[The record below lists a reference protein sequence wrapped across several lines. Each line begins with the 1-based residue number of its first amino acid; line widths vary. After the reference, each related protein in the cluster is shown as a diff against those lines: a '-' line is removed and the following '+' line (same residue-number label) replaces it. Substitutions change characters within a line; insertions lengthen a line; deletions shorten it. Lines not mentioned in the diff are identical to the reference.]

1 MARKSWNVVDFELKL
16 PDIDYSEIVTEPG
29 LVLSMREIYNRYAAM
44 GVDLLHNGNELIR
57 DNDELDDEMY
67 DPEVDDNVDILAH
80 ASAMRSGATEEL
92 RRKKKLSV
100 RKKDEAPE
108 EPEQVVEK
116 PKEKPEQSEG
126 DE

>member
-16 PDIDYSEIVTEPG
+16 PDIDYSEKVTEPG

-44 GVDLLHNGNELIR
+44 GVDLLHNGNELVR

-67 DPEVDDNVDILAH
+67 DPECDDNVDILAH
-80 ASAMRSGATEEL
+80 ASAMRSGATDEI
-92 RRKKKLSV
+92 RRKKRLSA
-100 RKKDEAPE
+100 RTKDEAPK
-108 EPEQVVEK
+108 EPEPVDEKPIEK
-116 PKEKPEQSEG
+116 PKPSEG